1 MYISNLSFNFGE
13 LCRMWHEQHKMKTIG
28 KLSLENLLSK
38 FVWTCLNIHPRILL
52 EIGLQLRDEVLLACI
67 EAGYVTQITKTDR
80 YGSLTGYRLT
90 KSAHQQFVEGQ
101 SEKQFVFGE
110 EKYRHVSI
118 EQVEAEIDDYYASRR
133 VPREK
138 SITD

>member
-13 LCRMWHEQHKMKTIG
+13 LCRMWHEQYKMKTIG

-38 FVWTCLNIHPRILL
+38 FVWTLNIHPQILL
-52 EIGLQLRDEVLLACI
+52 EIGLQLRDEVLFACI
-67 EAGYVTQITKTDR
+67 DAGYVTQITKTDG
-80 YGSLTGYRLT
+80 YGPLTGYRLT
-90 KSAHQQFVEGQ
+90 KCAHQQFVEGQ
-101 SEKQFVFGE
+101 SGKRFVFGE
-110 EKYRHVSI
+110 NYRQVSI
-118 EQVEAEIDDYYASRR
+118 EQVEAEIDDYYTSRS